1 MKLLRQHFA
10 KRRTGMD
17 ALQSEIR
24 EMGKRSTS
32 ELMAEI
38 HKTVEKSQEVLTE
51 ELNEIIRLAFVER
64 QKELEKAGFQSE
76 VDVERSRLK
85 NEGLAAEVEENSV
98 IPVHNHT
105 RFRHQPTDRLVVGA
119 DK

>member
-1 MKLLRQHFA
+1 
-10 KRRTGMD
+10 MD

-85 NEGLAAEVEENSV
+85 NEGLAADVEANSV
-98 IPVHNHT
+98 IPVHNP